1 MDRSCF
7 KVLELYSGIGG
18 FNFAIKELFEEEK
31 SIEYYITAIDINT
44 SANIVYRLNHNFN
57 NKCKLL
63 EHNIESLT
71 SDDFDRMNLDLL
83 TISPP
88 CQPFSRLGNQL
99 DLKDSRSS
107 SFKHLMQLFPSIR
120 NKPRFIMLENV
131 KGFEISN
138 AHQLFISTL
147 QDCKYRIREFLLS
160 PDQFGIPNSRLRY
173 YLLAKHESGEFQDE
187 ENVKISTLVPLPHGN
202 SSIFSHENVEYKK
215 NIRLKEFSLKN
226 YLEKDENFDIRKF
239 QLTDEQLLRYH
250 MIIDIVD
257 PENSMAKTNCFTKS
271 YGHRLEGCGSILK
284 TSEQFSIDEIFSAI
298 QKTSDS
304 ATIIKLLHKLKLRL
318 FTPKEIAN
326 LMCFPC
332 CLEFPGDFTTKQRY
346 RLLGNSVNVLVCNY
360 LLKILLGP
368 LATMKRKIE

>member
-1 MDRSCF
+1 
-7 KVLELYSGIGG
+7 
-18 FNFAIKELFEEEK
+18 
-31 SIEYYITAIDINT
+31 
-44 SANIVYRLNHNFN
+44 
-57 NKCKLL
+57 
-63 EHNIESLT
+63 
-71 SDDFDRMNLDLL
+71 
-83 TISPP
+83 
-88 CQPFSRLGNQL
+88 
-99 DLKDSRSS
+99 
-107 SFKHLMQLFPSIR
+107 
-120 NKPRFIMLENV
+120 MLENV

-332 CLEFPGDFTTKQRY
+332 CLG
-346 RLLGNSVNVLVCNY
+346 
-360 LLKILLGP
+360 
-368 LATMKRKIE
+368 M